1 MDENKLIT
9 LKLIGFNELEQ
20 SNLKSILTLGT
31 RALHHEWQLVD
42 SATADFFLLSV
53 ASTAQFSNNDSLK
66 SLPKARSIFCITD
79 EEEVVAKYVLKMDEK
94 RIPRLSALVDLLNRA
109 SAEMIDSD
117 EPMMQTK
124 TEPAAVV
131 ITQFESPA
139 PVEPASVVEMP
150 VEQVE
155 SGTFFEPQQGLL
167 GHLLQP
173 QAHYQVIT
181 LNHQIDCWALYLD
194 MEKKVYYSHN
204 SLEQLDA
211 YICASDEILFIKSYD
226 EDEFNECIV
235 AESLKAQPIKNLLW
249 CAGIQLSQ
257 GKVIKTHAPRSI
269 ITLKSWPDL
278 RLPKCM
284 DYAKLAA
291 FMKNN
296 AASLE
301 LVAEHTQFPL
311 ADVHDFYN
319 ACYLIGI
326 VGVCNEIEIIKK

>member
-1 MDENKLIT
+1 MDVNKLIT

-20 SNLKSILTLGT
+20 SNLKSILTLGA

-42 SATADFFLLSV
+42 SAMADFFLLSV

-66 SLPKARSIFCITD
+66 SLPKARCIFCITD
-79 EEEVVAKYVLKMDEK
+79 NQVEADYVLKMDEK
-94 RIPRLSALVDLLNRA
+94 RIPGLRALADLLNRA
-109 SAEMIDSD
+109 GAEITDTV
-117 EPMMQTK
+117 EPVIQTK
-124 TEPAAVV
+124 AEPVAVV
-131 ITQFESPA
+131 AQTDSPA
-139 PVEPASVVEMP
+139 PAQSPSVVKMP
-150 VEQVE
+150 VEQAE
-155 SGTFFEPQQGLL
+155 SGSFFEPQQGLL

-181 LNHQIDCWALYLD
+181 LNHQIDCLALYLD

-211 YICASDEILFIKSYD
+211 YVCASDEMLFIKSYD
-226 EDEFNECIV
+226 EEEFNECIV

-249 CAGIQLSQ
+249 CAGICLSK
-257 GKVIKTHAPRSI
+257 GKVIKAHAPRSI

-296 AASLE
+296 AATLE
-301 LVAEHTQFPL
+301 LIAQHTQFPL

-326 VGVCNEIEIIKK
+326 VGLCDEIVITKK